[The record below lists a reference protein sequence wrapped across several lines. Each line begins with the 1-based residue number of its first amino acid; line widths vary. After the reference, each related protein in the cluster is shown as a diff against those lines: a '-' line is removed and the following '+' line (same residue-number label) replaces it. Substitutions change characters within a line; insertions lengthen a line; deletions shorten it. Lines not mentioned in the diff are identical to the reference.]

1 MITTAN
7 KSKLYTKIFL
17 DSADPK
23 ETQEAL
29 ELLGFLDGQTTN
41 PTLMSKNP
49 KALTILESGKK
60 LTESE
65 LMDLYKETVQEISK
79 QIPIGSISIEVN
91 ANLNSTADD
100 LYHQAIDMNTW
111 IPNAHIK
118 FPTYPAGLNAAHRFV
133 SVNRGRV
140 NMTLG
145 FNQEQAAAVYSSTLG
160 AVKGQIFY
168 SSFIGRLFDN
178 GIQGVANLKNVID
191 LLKEGDKHVEVL
203 ACSFRN
209 LDQFLACLQLKVD
222 IVTVSL
228 KILKEW
234 EMTGFYIPNN
244 DDMYEF
250 NNVES
255 PKYLDF
261 DLNKPFLEYDIDH
274 PLSTKGIEGFEKDW
288 NSLIN

>member
-1 MITTAN
+1 MPIVN

-17 DSADPK
+17 DSADPQD
-23 ETQEAL
+23 TQEAL
-29 ELLGFLDGQTTN
+29 LLLGYLDGQTTN
-41 PTLMSKNP
+41 PTLMAKNP
-49 KALTILESGKK
+49 QAQKILAEGVK
-60 LTESE
+60 LTENE
-65 LMDLYKETVQEISK
+65 LMNLYKETVQEISR
-79 QIPIGSISIEVN
+79 QIPSGSVSIEVN
-91 ANLNSTADD
+91 ANNTSSADG
-100 LYHQAIDMNTW
+100 LYRQALEMNTW

-118 FPTYPAGLNAAHRFV
+118 FPTYPAGLNAAHRFT

-145 FNQEQAAAVYSSTLG
+145 FSQEQAAAVYSATLG
-160 AVKGQIFY
+160 ATKGQVFY

-178 GIQGVANLKNVID
+178 GIDGVSNLKNVID
-191 LLKEGDKHVEVL
+191 LLKEGDKHIEVL
-203 ACSFRN
+203 ACSFRT

-234 EMTGFYIPNN
+234 AVTGFYIPND

-250 NNVES
+250 SGVEK

-261 DLNKPFLEYDIDH
+261 DLNKPFIEFDIDY
-274 PLSTKGIEGFEKDW
+274 PLTNRGIASFEKDW
-288 NSLIN
+288 NSLIVL